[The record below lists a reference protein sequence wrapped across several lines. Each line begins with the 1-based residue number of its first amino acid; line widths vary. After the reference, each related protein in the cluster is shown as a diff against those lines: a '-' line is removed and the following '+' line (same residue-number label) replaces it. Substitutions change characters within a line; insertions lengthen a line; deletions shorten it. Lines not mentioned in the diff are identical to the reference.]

1 MKVFREWSPRQEW
14 LLPPSPHDW
23 LAQDHLVYCVLDLI
37 EQLDLSGI
45 EGCYQHRDARGEKGY
60 HPGMM
65 TALVLYGYAT
75 GIASSRRLERATWED
90 VPTRVLTGGQHPDHT
105 RISEFRR
112 EHLKELGALFIQVL
126 RVCQKAGM
134 VKLGHVAL
142 DGTKV
147 KASASKHKAMSY
159 ERMVKSERE
168 LMAEVEALLER
179 AERID
184 AEEDARYGVGV
195 RGDELPEELRRRD
208 ERLARLRQAK
218 AELEA
223 EAAAERAARQ
233 RAKDSDPP
241 AGGATGGD
249 GLPRHRVQPTKDGRP
264 PGKAQRNFTD
274 PDSQIMKHQGGYLQ
288 GYNGQLVVDE
298 QHQVIV
304 AQALTN
310 QAPDVEHLEPMLDLV
325 EAGTGARPR
334 RLSADA
340 GYWSEGNAA
349 VCEDRGVNAFIATG
363 RLAHGEVVPPV
374 RGRPPKDLDA
384 KGRMR
389 RKLRTKKGKAVYS
402 RRKVIVEPVIGQIKG
417 RGFWR
422 LLLRGLEKTRGEW
435 ALITTGH
442 NLLKYYRVAWRPA

>member
-1 MKVFREWSPRQEW
+1 M
-14 LLPPSPHDW
+14 
-23 LAQDHLVYCVLDLI
+23 YCVLDLI

-65 TALVLYGYAT
+65 TALLLYGYAT
-75 GIASSRRLERATWED
+75 GVASSRRLERATWED
-90 VPTRVLTGGQHPDHT
+90 VPTRILTGGQHPDHT

-112 EHLKELGALFIQVL
+112 EHLKELEGLFIQVL

-179 AERID
+179 AERTD

-208 ERLARLRQAK
+208 ERLVRLRQAK

-223 EAAAERAARQ
+223 EAAAERAAREQ
-233 RAKDSDPP
+233 TKDGDPP
-241 AGGATGGD
+241 AGGTTGGD
-249 GLPRHRVQPTKDGRP
+249 ALPRHRVQPTKDGRP

-274 PDSQIMKHQGGYLQ
+274 PDSQIMKHQGGFLQ

-298 QHQVIV
+298 RHQVIV

-310 QAPDVEHLEPMLDLV
+310 QAPDVEHLEPMLNLV
-325 EAGTGARPR
+325 EAGAGARPR

-340 GYWSEGNAA
+340 GYWSEGNAVAAFARKRRPCPVGRA
-349 VCEDRGVNAFIATG
+349 VGRCKHRPLHKPRRCGAGPPAPGWRPSAEGRPLRLPASREIDAGAPARGDKFSPYNWIVWGVTTG
-363 RLAHGEVVPPV
+363 RAAPV
-374 RGRPPKDLDA
+374 FP
-384 KGRMR
+384 
-389 RKLRTKKGKAVYS
+389 
-402 RRKVIVEPVIGQIKG
+402 
-417 RGFWR
+417 
-422 LLLRGLEKTRGEW
+422 
-435 ALITTGH
+435 
-442 NLLKYYRVAWRPA
+442 